1 MAESNF
7 RGVLGA
13 EPLGEWGMAKTR
25 AAEPRGKAFPLNF
38 IRAEKTGNF
47 EIGGR
52 GGCSEN
58 LKAI

>member
-25 AAEPRGKAFPLNF
+25 AAEPRGKTFPLNF
-38 IRAEKTGNF
+38 IRAEKKR
-47 EIGGR
+47 EI
-52 GGCSEN
+52 
-58 LKAI
+58 LKLAGAVVVQKI